1 MPIFI
6 GDVHGK
12 YSQYKHIIKE
22 HKDTIQVGD
31 MGVGFRRW
39 PHRNWQENPPYDLM
53 VEQNARFIRGNHDNP
68 AVCGNHTQCIKDGT
82 VEDDMMFVGGA
93 FSVDWRF
100 RVEDYSWWKDEELS
114 FNSLVRIHDVYMVA
128 KPACMVTHDCPI
140 TVIKHLHSHHLYE
153 NSRTQQALEAM
164 WEKHKPK
171 VWVFG
176 HHHMSFDEIIEGT
189 RFVCLN
195 ELEVKEINWRVIT

>member
-12 YSQYKHIIKE
+12 YEQYKRIIKE

-39 PHRNWQENPPYDLM
+39 PHGEWQKNPPHALM

-68 AVCGNHTQCIKDGT
+68 LVCSQHSQWIQDGK
-82 VEDDMMFVGGA
+82 VANDMMFIGGA
-93 FSVDWRF
+93 FSIDWRY
-100 RVEDYSWWKDEELS
+100 RVEDYSWWPDEELS
-114 FNSLVRIHDVYMVA
+114 TFDFSLLHDVYMAA

-140 TVIKHLHSHHLYE
+140 TVVNALLSHHLYD

-164 WEKHKPK
+164 WARHKPK

-176 HHHMSFDEIIEGT
+176 HHHMSFDEVIDGT
-189 RFVCLN
+189 RFVCLD
-195 ELEVKEINWRVIT
+195 ELEVKEINWRIET

>member
-12 YSQYKHIIKE
+12 YEQYKRIIKE
-22 HKDTIQVGD
+22 HKNTIQVGD

-39 PHRNWQENPPYDLM
+39 PHGEPCQNPPHALM
-53 VEQNARFIRGNHDNP
+53 VEKNARFIRGNHDNP
-68 AVCGNHTQCIKDGT
+68 DVCRKHSQWIIDGH
-82 VEDDMMFVGGA
+82 VEDDMMFIGGA
-93 FSVDWRF
+93 FSIDWRY
-100 RVEDYSWWKDEELS
+100 RIEDYSWWKDEELS
-114 FNSLVRIHDVYMVA
+114 IDHLNLLHDCYRVA

-140 TVIKHLHSHHLYE
+140 TVIKYLHSHHLFD

-164 WEKHKPK
+164 WHVHKPT

-176 HHHMSFDEIIEGT
+176 HHHMSFDQVIDGT

-195 ELEVKEINWRVIT
+195 ELEVKEINWRIIA